1 MCMLMPVIMWA
12 RLLTYTE
19 GLYKNV
25 FECIQYTADCVL
37 RNIRTNAFLSHSKL
51 FFLFFL
57 KQTCLFFIVRPAII
71 KKEHFDDTKS

>member
-37 RNIRTNAFLSHSKL
+37 RNIRTNAFLSHLKL
-51 FFLFFL
+51 FFFLFFL
-57 KQTCLFFIVRPAII
+57 TGMKSFINSLQVNYRV
-71 KKEHFDDTKS
+71 TN

>member
-37 RNIRTNAFLSHSKL
+37 RNIRTNAFLSHLKL
-51 FFLFFL
+51 FFLFFFKADL
-57 KQTCLFFIVRPAII
+57 SFFYCPTCNN
-71 KKEHFDDTKS
+71 KKRTF

>member
-37 RNIRTNAFLSHSKL
+37 RNIRTNAFLSHLKL
-51 FFLFFL
+51 FFSFF
-57 KQTCLFFIVRPAII
+57 
-71 KKEHFDDTKS
+71 

>member
-37 RNIRTNAFLSHSKL
+37 RNIRTNAFLSHLK
-51 FFLFFL
+51 FFLFFKSRL
-57 KQTCLFFIVRPAII
+57 VFFYCPTCNN
-71 KKEHFDDTKS
+71 KKRTF

>member
-1 MCMLMPVIMWA
+1 MCMLMPVIMWV

-37 RNIRTNAFLSHSKL
+37 RNIRTNAFLSHLKL
-51 FFLFFL
+51 FFLFFKSRL
-57 KQTCLFFIVRPAII
+57 VFFYCPTCNN
-71 KKEHFDDTKS
+71 KKRTF

>member
-37 RNIRTNAFLSHSKL
+37 RNIRTNAFLSHLKL
-51 FFLFFL
+51 FFLFF
-57 KQTCLFFIVRPAII
+57 
-71 KKEHFDDTKS
+71 

>member
-1 MCMLMPVIMWA
+1 MWA

-37 RNIRTNAFLSHSKL
+37 RNIRTNAFLSHLKL
-51 FFLFFL
+51 GFFVVFFKADL
-57 KQTCLFFIVRPAII
+57 SFFIV
-71 KKEHFDDTKS
+71 